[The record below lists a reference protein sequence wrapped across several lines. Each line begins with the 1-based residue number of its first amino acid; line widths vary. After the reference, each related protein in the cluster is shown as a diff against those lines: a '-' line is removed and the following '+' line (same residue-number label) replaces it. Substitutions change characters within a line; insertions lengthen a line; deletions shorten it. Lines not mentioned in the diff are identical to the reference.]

1 MNVMYILTNNQ
12 FRNILIQYKN
22 IDNRIKN
29 SDSSLFEEPDIVRL
43 KDKTAINRS
52 SEESILLALFPILIF
67 VSYIILVIVFYG
79 FYFSSD
85 VAGFQRSCNMFI
97 ISVISLLAFYT
108 YRGNIAAL
116 RALNILNTLSII
128 FAFAILA
135 LDYFVYYMHHEWY
148 LLTIVFFNFF
158 SNRVIINSM
167 AFSQAMTEIL
177 WFKTTNHI
185 LREQIENGSDVIEEN
200 TATKKKNIFTLF
212 WQYSVLNTNL
222 NNTLKISYEL
232 NQRVE
237 KKDLT
242 LLAEKR
248 VNKYQHLLDFG
259 IPKKALLMTLLM
271 TILLT
276 KAYVMAT
283 FMLFSNFDNRDDLPI
298 LFLVVGAAIVFASLP
313 ILLTHRGVTLGF
325 KILALARY
333 LFIAI
338 FALLVGLKFIVGML
352 DYSNISLGI
361 IAFDFLLIFFMLN
374 TEYYCQHLRELHCF
388 LAWHKMIRN
397 K

>member
-1 MNVMYILTNNQ
+1 MNLTEILTNNQ
-12 FRNILIQYKN
+12 FRRLLSLYRNIE
-22 IDNRIKN
+22 NRIK
-29 SDSSLFEEPDIVRL
+29 SADSSLIEEPDIVRL

-97 ISVISLLAFYT
+97 ISVISLLAFYA
-108 YRGNIAAL
+108 YRGNVSAL
-116 RALNILNTLSII
+116 RTLNILNTLSII

-185 LREQIENGSDVIEEN
+185 LRGQIKNSSDVIEEN
-200 TATKKKNIFTLF
+200 SETKKKNIFTLF

-242 LLAEKR
+242 LL
-248 VNKYQHLLDFG
+248 
-259 IPKKALLMTLLM
+259 
-271 TILLT
+271 
-276 KAYVMAT
+276 
-283 FMLFSNFDNRDDLPI
+283 
-298 LFLVVGAAIVFASLP
+298 
-313 ILLTHRGVTLGF
+313 THRGVTLGF
-325 KILALARY
+325 KMLALARY

-338 FALLVGLKFIVGML
+338 FALLMGLKFAVGML
-352 DYSNISLGI
+352 DYSNVSLGI

-388 LAWHKMIRN
+388 WAWHKVISN

>member
-1 MNVMYILTNNQ
+1 MNLTEMLTNNQ
-12 FRNILIQYKN
+12 FRRLLILYRSIEG
-22 IDNRIKN
+22 RIK
-29 SDSSLFEEPDIVRL
+29 SADSSLIEEPDIVRL

-85 VAGFQRSCNMFI
+85 IAGFQRSCNMFI
-97 ISVISLLAFYT
+97 ISVISLLAFYA
-108 YRGNIAAL
+108 YRGNISAL
-116 RALNILNTLSII
+116 KTLNILNTLSII

-158 SNRVIINSM
+158 SNRVIINSL

-185 LREQIENGSDVIEEN
+185 LRRQIKNSSDVIKEN
-200 TATKKKNIFTLF
+200 MVTKKKNIFTLF
-212 WQYSVLNTNL
+212 WQYSVLNINL

-242 LLAEKR
+242 LLTEKR

-298 LFLVVGAAIVFASLP
+298 LFFVVGAAIVFAPLP

-325 KILALARY
+325 KMLALARY

-338 FALLVGLKFIVGML
+338 FALLVGLKFAVCML

-388 LAWHKMIRN
+388 WAWHKVIKN